1 MTHRPLLKV
10 CGINDAAFAAR
21 AAALGVDYLGFIFE
35 PSSPRAVTPGWARA
49 TRAALP
55 RSVTVVGVFVH
66 QTVGEIRSVVD
77 DVGLDVVQLHR
88 AATDDEIR
96 ALQKAGV
103 RVWTLDDGIR
113 QDGGVADGIVVDG
126 RDGAR
131 RRPSPSTRRP
141 LRQKDGARS
150 GGTGRLADWPR
161 AHQLSA
167 RDVFTILAG
176 GLGAENL
183 AAAAETGAA
192 VLDANSALETA
203 PGVKSIRRLEALM
216 R

>member
-1 MTHRPLLKV
+1 MTCRPLLKV

-66 QTVGEIRSVVD
+66 QTVGAIRSVVD

-131 RRPSPSTRRP
+131 
-141 LRQKDGARS
+141 S

-161 AHQLSA
+161 AHQLAA

-183 AAAAETGAA
+183 AAAAATGAA
-192 VLDANSALETA
+192 VLDVNSALEPA

>member
-1 MTHRPLLKV
+1 MTRRPLLKV

-131 RRPSPSTRRP
+131 
-141 LRQKDGARS
+141 S

-161 AHQLSA
+161 AHQLAA
-167 RDVFTILAG
+167 RGVFTILAG

-192 VLDANSALETA
+192 VLDVNSALETA

>member
-1 MTHRPLLKV
+1 MTRRPLLKV

-131 RRPSPSTRRP
+131 
-141 LRQKDGARS
+141 S

-192 VLDANSALETA
+192 VLDVNSALETA

>member
-1 MTHRPLLKV
+1 MTRRPLLKV

-131 RRPSPSTRRP
+131 
-141 LRQKDGARS
+141 S

-161 AHQLSA
+161 AHQLAA

>member
-131 RRPSPSTRRP
+131 
-141 LRQKDGARS
+141 S

-161 AHQLSA
+161 AHQLAA

-192 VLDANSALETA
+192 VLDVNSALETA

>member
-1 MTHRPLLKV
+1 MTRRPLLKV

-131 RRPSPSTRRP
+131 
-141 LRQKDGARS
+141 S

-161 AHQLSA
+161 AHQLAA

-192 VLDANSALETA
+192 VLDVNSALETA